1 MKVSKVT
8 ISGEDLENQIEDK
21 LKDVEFDTREE
32 LDQAV
37 EELAVKY
44 IPPLII
50 SITDENEEILEALSQ
65 QLKDLLNEED

>member
-44 IPPLII
+44 IPLLVV
-50 SITDENEEILEALSQ
+50 SITDKNEEMLETLSN